1 MKFLSTQSFG
11 VIALLLVSLSLSA
24 QDSPVIFIDDQQVEP
39 AQTIDLDV
47 LVKDY
52 DDIISST
59 FLVLWDS
66 MMLRYV
72 GVENIAFDL
81 SEDDNFNAMS
91 ASGGE
96 LVYLY
101 FDNSLSGNSLED
113 DEVLFTLQL
122 EVIGMEG
129 EQTEV
134 SFGGLMEVVDTSEVD
149 LGADFSGALISI
161 GEPNSV
167 VGLTSLPLGA
177 EVSPNPFSENGK
189 VILELNEGG
198 EVQWTLSEI
207 NGQHIM
213 DGKADFS
220 PGTHVLELEDTLF
233 KHTGSYILQL
243 QLGDTTIT
251 RRLLYIE
258 P

>member
-1 MKFLSTQSFG
+1 MKFLSTQYFG
-11 VIALLLVSLSLSA
+11 VITLLLVSLSLSA
-24 QDSPVIFIDDQQVEP
+24 QDLPNIFIDDQQVEP
-39 AQTIDLDV
+39 AQTVELDV
-47 LVKDY
+47 LVKNY
-52 DDIISST
+52 NDIVTAAFS
-59 FLVLWDS
+59 VNWDS

-72 GVENIAFDL
+72 GIDNIAFGL
-81 SEDDNFNAMS
+81 SEDDNFNAMN

-96 LVYLY
+96 LTYLY

-113 DEVLFTLQL
+113 DGVLFTVQL

-129 EQTEV
+129 EQTEI

-149 LGADFSGALISI
+149 LEAEFSGALISI
-161 GEPNSV
+161 GEPNSLQTV
-167 VGLTSLPLGA
+167 TLLPLSA
-177 EVSPNPFSENGK
+177 EVSPNPFTNNGK
-189 VILELNEGG
+189 VILGLSEGG
-198 EVQWTLSEI
+198 EVHWTLSEI

-220 PGTHVLELEDTLF
+220 PGSHVLELENTLF

-243 QLGDTTIT
+243 QLGDLSIT
-251 RRLLYIE
+251 KRLLYVE